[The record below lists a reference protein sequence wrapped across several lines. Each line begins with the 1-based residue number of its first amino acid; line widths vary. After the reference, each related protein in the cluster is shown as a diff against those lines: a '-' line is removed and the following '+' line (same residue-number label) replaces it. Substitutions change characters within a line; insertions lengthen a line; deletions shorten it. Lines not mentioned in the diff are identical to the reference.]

1 MKFLL
6 INAIALCCLATVGAS
21 AESSVEVS
29 ISAQENA
36 WAAALI
42 AGDLDTVDSLM
53 HRDFRLVRTYS
64 DALPI
69 SKEAYLGM
77 QGMSASRVEVTSVTI
92 TEEAGPI
99 VIARVTMSMDW
110 QQEGIGKLPPH
121 FDLLDTWIRGEDD
134 VWRVLARVSQIAD
147 APHKAKSGE

>member
-1 MKFLL
+1 MKLLL
-6 INAIALCCLATVGAS
+6 IKTIALCCLATAGAND
-21 AESSVEVS
+21 ESSVEVLV
-29 ISAQENA
+29 SAQEHT

-42 AGDLDTVDSLM
+42 AGDLDTVDSIM
-53 HRDFRLVRTYS
+53 HRDFRLVRTYA

-77 QGMSASRVEVTSVTI
+77 QGISASRVEVTSVTI

-110 QQEGIGKLPPH
+110 QQEGVGKLPPH
-121 FDLLDTWIRGEDD
+121 FDLIDTWIRGEDG
-134 VWRVLARVSQIAD
+134 VWRVLARVSQTAD
-147 APHKAKSGE
+147 APYEAKSDE